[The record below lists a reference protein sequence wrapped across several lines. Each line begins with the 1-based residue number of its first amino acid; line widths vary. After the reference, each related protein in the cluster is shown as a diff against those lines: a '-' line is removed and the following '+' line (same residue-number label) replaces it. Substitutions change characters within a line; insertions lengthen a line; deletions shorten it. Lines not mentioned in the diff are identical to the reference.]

1 MDSLPWFQFADFLDA
16 ASEIRAVSSHALDFS
31 QGAQSRSRRPSSSK
45 GLAVGSLDDTAAK
58 DLSQQPVMGV
68 VVQTNANQVHD
79 NRYNMISLIKSM
91 ESSTSNRDG
100 RQAMSKVLS
109 LLPETTQDN
118 VSATLQSPD
127 MQLLKLLMY
136 LLSNNH
142 DNSYMMN
149 GVTGALD
156 KDEIKGLLYR
166 HQRSQS
172 GPTSEALSEKIFQS
186 ALRAQDIDVI
196 QTVLSSGIDPNE
208 QGIINEATPLQFISR
223 TGNVGIASIL
233 IKAGANVN
241 GSLPSGLRHSSK
253 SVPGALRYAAV
264 GKSSAMMIYLLLSVG
279 AHANTAD
286 GTSALCDSVKNGDI
300 LSVQLLISAG
310 ADVKNRHDGYTA
322 LHMASKSSEMVNILL
337 RAGADVNAV
346 TDSGTPSLALAVVG
360 GYTDVVQSLLAWGP
374 KIFGPVICFAA
385 DRDDIELVRILLDA
399 GADIDGCSNHSKRT
413 GLTAA
418 VEKNNANLVKFLLD
432 SGANVEGKPSYMEVA
447 WDKREN
453 WSDFR
458 DSHWNNYTPLQAAAF
473 HERIEVAGILLEAG
487 ADINAWNAEFFDCNC
502 GTPDCEHWALNG
514 TAVQIA
520 AHQGNME
527 LVRLLC
533 EAGAN
538 VNAPAYRRGGR
549 TALQAAVENGNREV
563 VDFLLT
569 AGADINAAAAE
580 EDGRSALAAAIMRHD
595 ISLFSSLLE
604 AGAIISDS
612 SVRRSGVTALAAATA
627 NRDIERVRYSL
638 FAGADPVDSAALLAA
653 VKNEDVELIR
663 ILLTAR
669 ADCNMREDDLYG
681 YTALYAAV
689 RNLNHEIVGLLLAS
703 GIKVFAW
710 PPDSMSGYMD
720 YIPLHRQWIRKRGW
734 VEHPSEMAI
743 ESGDLRMVR
752 TFLEAGADPNYVSD
766 YASRPY
772 DTCLGL
778 AIIFEAHVSVI
789 QTLLEAGANVN
800 APISW
805 QVGHTALQT
814 AVECGNED
822 VVDILLEAGADVN
835 APPASFA
842 GVTALQ
848 AAAIRGF
855 LRIARVLLENGAD
868 VNAAAAEER
877 GRTALEGAAEHGR
890 IDMLQFLLD
899 NGAVIEGPGRDQ
911 YESAINRA
919 AENGHKAACNL
930 LRSHHRRLYGS
941 P

>member
-16 ASEIRAVSSHALDFS
+16 ASEFRAVSSHALDFS

-79 NRYNMISLIKSM
+79 NRYNMISLITSM
-91 ESSTSNRDG
+91 ESSISNRDG
-100 RQAMSKVLS
+100 RQDMSKVLS

-136 LLSNNH
+136 LLSNNN
-142 DNSYMMN
+142 DKSYMMN
-149 GVTGALD
+149 GVRGALD
-156 KDEIKGLLYR
+156 RDETILKLVKARKGLLYR
-166 HQRSQS
+166 HLRSHS

-186 ALRAQDIDVI
+186 ALRAQDVDVI
-196 QTVLSSGIDPNE
+196 RTVLSSGIDPNE
-208 QGIINEATPLQFISR
+208 QGIMDEATPLQFISR
-223 TGNVGIASIL
+223 TWNVKIASIL

-241 GSLPSGLRHSSK
+241 SCLPSGLRHSSK
-253 SVPGALRYAAV
+253 SVPGALRYAALGGGTLRYAAL
-264 GKSSAMMIYLLLSVG
+264 GKGSEMVDFLLSEG

-286 GTSALCDSVKNGDI
+286 GTSALCTSVEKGDI
-300 LSVQLLISAG
+300 RSVQLLISAG

-322 LHMASKSSEMVNILL
+322 LHMAYRSSEMVNILL

-346 TDSGTPSLALAVVG
+346 TDMGTPSLAIAVMDG
-360 GYTDVVQSLLAWGP
+360 NTDVVQSLLAGGL
-374 KIFGPVICFAA
+374 KIFGDAICFAA
-385 DRDDIELVRILLDA
+385 DCDDMELVRILLDA
-399 GADIDGCSNHSKRT
+399 GADIDGCSEYTKRT

-418 VEKNNANLVKFLLD
+418 VEKNNASLVKFLLD
-432 SGANVEGKPSYMEVA
+432 SGANVEGNPSYIEVT
-447 WDKREN
+447 WEERE
-453 WSDFR
+453 DCA
-458 DSHWNNYTPLQAAAF
+458 DLHGSHWNNYTPLQAAAF
-473 HERIEVAGILLEAG
+473 HGRIEVAGILLEAG
-487 ADINAWNAEFFDCNC
+487 ADINACSIR
-502 GTPDCEHWALNG
+502 HSKRLALNG

-527 LVRLLC
+527 LVRLLWI
-533 EAGAN
+533 AGAN

-563 VDFLLT
+563 IDFLLA

-580 EDGRSALAAAIMRHD
+580 EYGRTALAAAIMRQD
-595 ISLFSSLLE
+595 VSLFSSLLE
-604 AGAIISDS
+604 AGAIISDPS
-612 SVRRSGVTALAAATA
+612 ARRSGVTALAAATA
-627 NRDIERVRYSL
+627 NRDIELVRYSL

-669 ADCNMREDDLYG
+669 AECNMHEDESYG

-689 RNLNHEIVGLLLAS
+689 ANAHHEIVELLLET
-703 GIKVFAW
+703 GINLHDS
-710 PPDSMSGYMD
+710 PPDIMGGYLD
-720 YIPLHRQWIRKRGW
+720 YIPLHRIR
-734 VEHPSEMAI
+734 HPWGMALT
-743 ESGDLRMVR
+743 SGDIRMVR
-752 TFLEAGADPNYVSD
+752 TFLAAGADPTYVSD
-766 YASRPY
+766 YASHPY
-772 DTCLGL
+772 NSCLVL
-778 AIIFEAHVSVI
+778 AISFGEHVSVI

-800 APISW
+800 APVSW
-805 QVGHTALQT
+805 DYGRTALQK
-814 AVECGNED
+814 AVEVGNED
-822 VVDILLEAGADVN
+822 VVDILLEAGADAN
-835 APPASFA
+835 APPAA
-842 GVTALQ
+842 HGGVTALQ
-848 AAAIRGF
+848 AAAIGGF

-868 VNAAAAEER
+868 VNAAAAEEH
-877 GRTALEGAAEHGR
+877 GRTALAGAAEHGR

-919 AENGHKAACNL
+919 AGNGHKAVCNL